1 MDKIKLHF
9 RSLYALEQ
17 HRKRLIRIGID
28 PSELEI
34 KYEIETGKLYLLVPN
49 TVPVEMKA
57 KLGLLARKKARLYS
71 RSN

>member
-28 PSELEI
+28 PRDIEV

-49 TVPVEMKA
+49 TISVSQKA
-57 KLGLLARKKARLYS
+57 QLSKLLLSFRK
-71 RSN
+71 

>member
-9 RSLYALEQ
+9 KSLYALEQ
-17 HRKRLIRIGID
+17 HRKRLVRIGID
-28 PSELEI
+28 PRDLEI

-57 KLGLLARKKARLYS
+57 KLGFLIR
-71 RSN
+71 RS

>member
-1 MDKIKLHF
+1 MGCRELDKIKLHF

-28 PSELEI
+28 PRDIEV

-49 TVPVEMKA
+49 TISVSQKA
-57 KLGLLARKKARLYS
+57 QLSKLLLSFRK
-71 RSN
+71 